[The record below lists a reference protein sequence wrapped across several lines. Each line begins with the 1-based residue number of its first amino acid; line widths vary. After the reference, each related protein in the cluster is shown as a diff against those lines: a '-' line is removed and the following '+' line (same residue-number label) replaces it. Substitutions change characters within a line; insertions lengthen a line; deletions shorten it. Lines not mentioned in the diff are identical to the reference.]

1 LGRWIPYTAGE
12 DARSEASEWELG
24 EREERGEGKMLEAE
38 ELGVEVGERL
48 RFFPTPSFMA
58 SA

>member
-1 LGRWIPYTAGE
+1 
-12 DARSEASEWELG
+12 
-24 EREERGEGKMLEAE
+24 MLEAE